1 MSHLFHR
8 SEKRG
13 LILGDGRWSGMTL
26 LELLISMS
34 VMAMV
39 MGALGALAKGVQ
51 EGFRYT
57 EGHGLAT
64 QHARVVLDRIGRTVR
79 EATAN
84 EQFPGVIVVATQVS
98 SWRFPDTLVVWRP
111 VDTDGNRVDPA
122 EPDGLPRYNELVIFC
137 PDPNEPGRLVEIVGT
152 QNIELSEDEGNW
164 AAEIQAIKSAG
175 TDQAVTL
182 TELIRTGRV
191 TDAAALPKWRGAI
204 RFERRLRPDEPQ
216 WTAYQEEAD
225 PVKKQTLWNEMPWV
239 QGIYGSKTGLR
250 QVWLRTELQLMAGET
265 ANAAG
270 GQYVPFLG
278 SAALYYEMH
287 K

>member
-1 MSHLFHR
+1 M
-8 SEKRG
+8 
-13 LILGDGRWSGMTL
+13 ILGDGRRSGMTL
-26 LELLISMS
+26 LELLIAMS
-34 VMAMV
+34 IMAMV

-64 QHARVVLDRIGRTVR
+64 QHARVVLERIGRTVR

-84 EQFPGVIVVATQVS
+84 EKFPGVIVVATNVS
-98 SWRFPDTLVVWRP
+98 SWRFPDTLAVWRP
-111 VDTDGNRVDPA
+111 VDPDGNRIDPA

-137 PDPNEPGRLVEIVGT
+137 PHPDEPGRLVEIVGT
-152 QNIELSEDEGNW
+152 QDIPLSDDKGNW
-164 AAEIQAIKSAG
+164 AAQIEAIKSAG
-175 TDQAVTL
+175 IDQAVTL

-204 RFERRLRPDEPQ
+204 RFERRLRPSREDWVSYQAVLALPEATKEEKE
-216 WTAYQEEAD
+216 TAWE
-225 PVKKQTLWNEMPWV
+225 KLSWV
-239 QGIYGSKTGLR
+239 QGIYGSQTGLR
-250 QVWLRTELQLMAGET
+250 QVWLRTEIQLTPSER
-265 ANAAG
+265 ANAG
-270 GQYVPFLG
+270 GDRPIPFLG